1 VISDDEG
8 EKEGSLSDLKGPD
21 RDSIDKCIPYQHSMG
36 FRSRGKGGR
45 VAMVSGKGGEA
56 SGAED

>member
-1 VISDDEG
+1 VISCDEG
-8 EKEGSLSDLKGPD
+8 EKEGSLSDLKGRD
-21 RDSIDKCIPYQHSMG
+21 RDPNDKCLPYQHSMG
-36 FRSRGKGGR
+36 FRSRDKGGR